1 MNRILIG
8 APVRQDEETFVKYLK
23 SLRNLNTEG
32 LQVDFFFILHNSEN
46 LAKHLEPQQYE
57 LYESNNEYIKN
68 DTHVWTNENL
78 KDVIIMKNALI
89 RKALIG
95 KYDYFFLV
103 DSDLILHEDT
113 LQHLIKQEKHIISEI
128 FWTRWTTER
137 DEEPNAWQYD
147 FYSFH
152 DLDKIKDWRIKGVY
166 EVGGTGACILI
177 KSEVLES
184 FVNYNPIKNISF
196 SLWEDRAFC
205 IRASVAG
212 FKIYLDTNYPATHLY
227 RR

>member
-1 MNRILIG
+1 MSKVLIC

-23 SLRNLNTEG
+23 SLKNLNTIG
-32 LQVDFFFILHNSEN
+32 LQVDLFFILHNSEN
-46 LAKHLEPQQYE
+46 LAKYLDQDEYE
-57 LYESNNEYIKN
+57 LYQSNNEYVKT
-68 DTHVWTNENL
+68 DTHVWSNDNL

-89 RKALIG
+89 RKALID

-103 DSDLILHEDT
+103 DSDLILHENT
-113 LQHLIKQEKHIISEI
+113 LQHLIKQDKHIISEI
-128 FWTRWTTER
+128 FWTRWKPER
-137 DEEPNAWQYD
+137 EEEPNAWLYD
-147 FYSFH
+147 FYSFD
-152 DLDKIKDWRIKGVY
+152 DLDKIKDWRVKGLY
-166 EVGGTGACILI
+166 EVGGTGASILI

-212 FKIYLDTNYPATHLY
+212 FKIYLDTHYPAEHLY

>member
-1 MNRILIG
+1 MSKVLIC
-8 APVRQDEETFVKYLK
+8 APVRQDEEIFVKYLK
-23 SLRNLNTEG
+23 SLKNLNTIG
-32 LQVDFFFILHNSEN
+32 LQVDLFFILHNSEN
-46 LAKHLEPQQYE
+46 LAKYLDQDEYE
-57 LYESNNEYIKN
+57 LYQSNNEYVKT
-68 DTHVWTNENL
+68 DTHVWSNDNL

-89 RKALIG
+89 RKALID

-103 DSDLILHEDT
+103 DSDLILHENT
-113 LQHLIKQEKHIISEI
+113 LQHLIKQDKHIISEI
-128 FWTRWTTER
+128 FWTRWKPER
-137 DEEPNAWQYD
+137 EEEHNAWLYD
-147 FYSFH
+147 FYSFD
-152 DLDKIKDWRIKGVY
+152 DLDKIKDWRVKGLY

-212 FKIYLDTNYPATHLY
+212 FKIYLDTNYPADHLY